1 MNKHHLADLQ
11 LAIMQV
17 LWYLGEATVAEVRS
31 ELAPQRKLAH
41 TTIGTMLTKLVEK
54 GVVSFRSDG
63 RANIYRAK
71 VSQDRVS
78 RSMVTDLAKRL
89 FGGDI
94 TQMMCHALDGQ
105 SVSRDELAE
114 LKKLIRAKEKELN
127 DDA

>member
-17 LWYLGEATVAEVRS
+17 LWDLGEATVAEVRS